1 MEYADGNVK
10 DLQIAYIGG
19 GSRGWAWTFMTDLA
33 MDEELSGTI
42 RLYDIDA
49 EAAKHNEIIG
59 NRLSAREDVVGKWNY
74 TVSDSLQSAL
84 TGADFI
90 VISILPGTFDEMA
103 VDVHMPERLGIYQSV
118 GDTAGPGGAMRAL
131 RTIPMYVEIAQAIRA
146 YAPKAWVINYTNPMS
161 LCVKTL
167 YYVFPEIKAFGC
179 CHEVFGTQKVLKGI
193 LEETMGLKDVKRED
207 IQVNVLGINHFTW
220 FDYASYKGI
229 DLFPIYRKYTEEHK
243 EDGYK
248 EADKNWANS
257 TFECAHIVKFDLF
270 RKYGLIAA
278 AGDRHLVEFMPG
290 VGDSY
295 LKDPETVKRWK
306 FGLTTVDWRKKDL
319 QERLAKMSGGIAV
332 IEVGAATEV
341 EMKDKRL
348 RIEDA
353 LNATRAAVEEG
364 IVAGGGT
371 TLLDIQDK
379 LDTIEAEGDVKTG
392 VNLVRHAIEAP
403 VRQIADNAGLEGA
416 IVAEKVK
423 EAGDGI
429 GYNAAEDKYEDMLKS
444 GIVDPAKVTRS
455 ALQNAASI
463 AALVLTTEAIVGEL
477 PEEKPAMPPM
487 PQGGMGGM
495 M

>member
-1 MEYADGNVK
+1 MEYADGKVK

-179 CHEVFGTQKVLKGI
+179 CHEVFGGKGNYPYHASVRCTVRTGRPASGRRHQSYCDYHDCRWTGIYRCTGI
-193 LEETMGLKDVKRED
+193 LDV
-207 IQVNVLGINHFTW
+207 QVQSSDHGILQLP
-220 FDYASYKGI
+220 D
-229 DLFPIYRKYTEEHK
+229 
-243 EDGYK
+243 
-248 EADKNWANS
+248 
-257 TFECAHIVKFDLF
+257 HIH
-270 RKYGLIAA
+270 G
-278 AGDRHLVEFMPG
+278 
-290 VGDSY
+290 S
-295 LKDPETVKRWK
+295 
-306 FGLTTVDWRKKDL
+306 
-319 QERLAKMSGGIAV
+319 
-332 IEVGAATEV
+332 
-341 EMKDKRL
+341 
-348 RIEDA
+348 
-353 LNATRAAVEEG
+353 
-364 IVAGGGT
+364 
-371 TLLDIQDK
+371 
-379 LDTIEAEGDVKTG
+379 
-392 VNLVRHAIEAP
+392 
-403 VRQIADNAGLEGA
+403 
-416 IVAEKVK
+416 
-423 EAGDGI
+423 
-429 GYNAAEDKYEDMLKS
+429 
-444 GIVDPAKVTRS
+444 RS
-455 ALQNAASI
+455 Q
-463 AALVLTTEAIVGEL
+463 
-477 PEEKPAMPPM
+477 
-487 PQGGMGGM
+487 
-495 M
+495 